1 MNPVASAR
9 LLRGFD
15 QLAEALAVTLGPNR
29 GGVLMQSERGS
40 VPVRLES
47 AAAIARRVI
56 ALPDRAE
63 DVGAM
68 ILRNMVWRVHQNVGD
83 GGATTAVLAQAIA
96 AKAARYIAAGA
107 NPVLVKGGILAAG
120 QAVGA
125 ALTASARPVQG
136 EGDLIAV
143 ARAVTDHEQL
153 SLLLGEIFDL
163 LGPHGHV
170 TVEKYAARY
179 LERVYL
185 NGGRWRAQLASP
197 YMVTAAPLKK
207 AVLIKCRVALFGG
220 TVEAVDEVRPLLEL
234 LAAQEN
240 ARVLIVAYGFKGDA
254 LNALVSIHA
263 TGKIK
268 IAAAALRRDVN
279 QRRNDLADLALL
291 TRAAV
296 FSTEAGR
303 PLAEITLEDLGSAQR
318 IEAGREDLVVVGG
331 TGQRAEIRAQIEV
344 LNNRLL
350 ALAPNDQ
357 ARQEVQLRLG
367 RFTGNTAVLKV
378 GAATQTERDA
388 LHQKAEQGL
397 LAVQVALEEGVVPG
411 GGLAFIECRSALR
424 DLAFSGDEQL
434 GVQAV
439 AHALEAPFR
448 RILAN
453 AHMDAAGIIL
463 ADLLHAGPGH
473 VYDVLRQTIVAPASV
488 GLFDPARVARVAL
501 ETAASG
507 AAIAISTDTL
517 ILHSEPEIA
526 QNP

>member
-1 MNPVASAR
+1 MSPVASTR
-9 LLRGFD
+9 LLRGFN

-40 VPVRLES
+40 MPVRLES

-107 NPVLVKGGILAAG
+107 SPVQVKGGILAAG

-143 ARAVTDHEQL
+143 ARAATDHEQL

-185 NGGRWRAQLASP
+185 NGGRWRAQLVSP
-197 YMVTAAPLKK
+197 YMLTAAPLKK

-220 TVEAVDEVRPLLEL
+220 TLEAVDEVLPLLEL
-234 LAAQEN
+234 LGAQEN
-240 ARVLIVAYGFKGDA
+240 ARVLIVAYGIKGDA
-254 LNALVSIHA
+254 LNALVSTHA
-263 TGKIK
+263 AGKIK
-268 IAAAALRRDVN
+268 IAATALSRDVN
-279 QRRNDLADLALL
+279 QRRDDLADLAQL

-303 PLAEITLEDLGSAQR
+303 PLAEITVQDLGSAQR

-331 TGQRAEIRAQIEV
+331 TGQRAEIRAQIEM

-350 ALAPNDQ
+350 ALAPNDL

-388 LHQKAEQGL
+388 LQQKAEQGL

-411 GGLAFIECRSALR
+411 GGLALIECRSALR
-424 DLAFSGDEQL
+424 DLRFSGDERL

-453 AHMDAAGIIL
+453 AHVDAAGIIL

-473 VYDVLRQTIVAPASV
+473 VYDVLRQTIVTPASA
-488 GLFDPARVARVAL
+488 GLFDPARVVRVAL
-501 ETAASG
+501 ETATSG
-507 AAIAISTDTL
+507 AALAISTDTL